1 MPRKAAGPRKL
12 TTKQA
17 ARAVQKDERAR
28 LKNERI
34 FANAVQQSRSSI
46 LDDDYR
52 YIESTLSQNP
62 SWISPLAGL
71 IRSGSLNGLLRE
83 SFDDPRAAAGER
95 WKGKCTKFS
104 QLPFDMVVHMLR
116 QTGVQLSDD
125 VVRSEDVVRQLFMA
139 QFWLADTVCL
149 PKTSPDIRFVSSLG
163 KIAKMRLDHLGRNW
177 LAAHARA
184 GPITEG
190 KKETFRLWEI
200 KNDELVCRAFTLDND
215 GRVASAPTQSSCT
228 SVPLPVLQSD
238 EWRLSDP
245 YAPNCRVYAAQGKGK
260 QFDFSAFSFF
270 DVLLPPDARWQYDL
284 QAEQDAEHADHSTE
298 NQSTTGA

>member
-1 MPRKAAGPRKL
+1 MGEGE
-12 TTKQA
+12 
-17 ARAVQKDERAR
+17 EREDLRQCRSA
-28 LKNERI
+28 
-34 FANAVQQSRSSI
+34 SRSSI

-62 SWISPLAGL
+62 SWITPLAGL

-125 VVRSEDVVRQLFMA
+125 VVRSEDFVRQLFMA

-215 GRVASAPTQSSCT
+215 GRVASASAQSSCT

-245 YAPNCRVYAAQGKGK
+245 YAPNCRVYAARAKASNLISRRSPSSTCFSRLMPGGSMISRPSRMRSTPTTPRRTRARRARSLQGLRCSSLCKLRSLG
-260 QFDFSAFSFF
+260 SA
-270 DVLLPPDARWQYDL
+270 
-284 QAEQDAEHADHSTE
+284 
-298 NQSTTGA
+298 N

>member
-17 ARAVQKDERAR
+17 ARAVQKEERAR
-28 LKNERI
+28 EKNERI

-62 SWISPLAGL
+62 SWITPLAGL
-71 IRSGSLNGLLRE
+71 IRSGSL
-83 SFDDPRAAAGER
+83 
-95 WKGKCTKFS
+95 KCTKFS

-125 VVRSEDVVRQLFMA
+125 VVRSEDFVRQLFMA

-215 GRVASAPTQSSCT
+215 GRVASASAQSSCT